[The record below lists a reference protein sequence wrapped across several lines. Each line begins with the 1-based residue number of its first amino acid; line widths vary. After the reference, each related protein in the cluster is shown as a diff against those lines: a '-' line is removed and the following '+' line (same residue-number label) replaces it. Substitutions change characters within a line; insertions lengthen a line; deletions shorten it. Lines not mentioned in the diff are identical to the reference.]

1 MAPNLS
7 LVRYVLD
14 TDSVTFQQLGRP
26 TIVARLAQHAPEEI
40 ATTAVTLYE
49 QLRGRL
55 AAINRQQPDADLQ
68 RAYQRLQATHDY
80 YCRVQVL
87 PFDAVAATMYRQLVA
102 QGLRIGAQDLRIA
115 AITLATGGTLVTSNR
130 RHFDQVPGL
139 HIEDWST

>member
-1 MAPNLS
+1 MPPDLS
-7 LVRYVLD
+7 AVRYVLD
-14 TDSVTFQQLGRP
+14 TDSVTFQQLGRAA
-26 TIVARLAQHAPEEI
+26 IVARLAQHAAEEI

-55 AAINRQQPDADLQ
+55 AAINRQQRDEELQ
-68 RAYQRLQATHDY
+68 GAYRRLQATHDY

-87 PFDAVAATMYRQLVA
+87 PFDAAATTMYRQLVA

-115 AITLATGGTLVTSNR
+115 AITLAVGATLVTSNS

-139 HIEDWST
+139 RVEDWNT